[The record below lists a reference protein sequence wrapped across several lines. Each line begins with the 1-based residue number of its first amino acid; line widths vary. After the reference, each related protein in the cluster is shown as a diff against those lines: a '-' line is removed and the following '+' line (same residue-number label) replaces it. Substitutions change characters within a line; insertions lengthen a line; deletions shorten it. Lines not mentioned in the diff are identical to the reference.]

1 MSARIVAIADVYDA
15 LVSRRA
21 HKKAWREQDVLTQL
35 RAETGKRFDPSLVE
49 IFLGMNDVVRSIRRK
64 YS

>member
-1 MSARIVAIADVYDA
+1 MPAG
-15 LVSRRA
+15 RA
-21 HKKAWREQDVLTQL
+21 WPQIDERAWRGQDVLTQL
-35 RAETGKRFDPSLVE
+35 RAEIGTRFDLSLVE